1 MMKESWKGKKVV
13 ILGFGQYAQGSG
25 VAATL
30 YFAKQGAD
38 VTVQD
43 FYYSKAMEPHVKLVK
58 RKFPRTKFVFSKH
71 DLSVF
76 PGADLVVKHQRLRQ
90 SEPEVQE
97 VVRLGLRMESAES
110 VFLKLCP
117 CPVIGV
123 TGTRGK
129 STTTTLTHEMLSQGK
144 RRVWLGGNIL
154 VSPLTFL
161 SKIKKDDLVV
171 LELSSFQLEGTG
183 SSGVSPHIACVT
195 NIMRD
200 HLNAYSGMEEYAEA
214 KAQIFR
220 HQSPSDVVVLNADDP
235 MDRQF
240 AQEAPGEVLLF
251 AKKQTKTAQAW
262 LTDESLVLRGE
273 PLAKKRELHVA
284 GEHLYLNMLAASL
297 LASAAGA
304 SVSQIR
310 RTLKSF
316 RGLPDRQ
323 EVVTVKQGI
332 TYINDTCATTPD
344 GAIAAIKTFDTGGTL
359 GGTRKGTL
367 RLILG
372 GSDKELVF
380 EGLAKELKKRHV
392 DIVVLPGSAH
402 DKLTKSLSAQKVPYQ
417 DVETLK
423 EAVAVLRDH
432 ATRGDIILLSPACT
446 SFGMFANEFA
456 RGDEFRKCVRG

>member
-1 MMKESWKGKKVV
+1 MKESWKGKKVV
-13 ILGFGQYAQGSG
+13 ILGFGQFAQGSG
-25 VAATL
+25 VAATQ

-38 VTVQD
+38 VTVVD
-43 FYYSKAMEPHVKLVK
+43 FYYSKAMEPHVKLVQK
-58 RKFPRTKFVFSKH
+58 KFPRTKFVFSIH

-117 CPVIGV
+117 CPVVGV

-129 STTTTLTHEMLSQGK
+129 STTTTLAHEMLSQGK
-144 RRVWLGGNIL
+144 RKVWLGGNIL

-220 HQSPSDVVVLNADDP
+220 HQSPSDVVVLNADDAT
-235 MDRQF
+235 DRQF
-240 AQEAPGEVLLF
+240 AKEAPGEVLLF
-251 AKKQTKTAQAW
+251 TKKQTRAAQAW

-273 PLAKKRELHVA
+273 LLVKKRELHVA

-304 SVSQIR
+304 SLAQIR

-323 EVVTVKQGI
+323 EVVAVKQGI

-344 GAIAAIKTFDTGGTL
+344 GAIAAIKTFDTSGGIL
-359 GGTRKGTL
+359 GGAHKGTL

-380 EGLAKELKKRHV
+380 DGLAKELKKRHI
-392 DIVVLPGSAH
+392 DIVVLPGNAH
-402 DKLTKSLSAQKVPYQ
+402 DKLTKSLSTQKVPYQ

-456 RGDEFRKCVRG
+456 RGDEFRKCVRD